1 MENNFNTRT
10 FAEVFFPMS
19 ETVLNPPLGVP
30 TPWYPS
36 FHKLLGGFRPHE
48 FTILSAPTGAGKT
61 ELLANLSTQFLE
73 QGVSHFV
80 APVETGDIDFAGRVT
95 GCFGR
100 TNLLTGEAVN
110 INVLNRIGQRMADS
124 IDMKKLLIADYQDR
138 VPVDDMVNLIEW
150 HVEANGIKVAL
161 LDNLNFFLKVTR
173 ASDTLIE
180 MDEAVHKFIMA
191 VKKLPVH
198 VLLIMHPRK
207 TEGGRIESEFDIKG
221 SSTSVQEAANVILF
235 NKPKIADINSGMR
248 QRNERELFFA
258 KIRKRGWNAGKSI
271 WFNFQ
276 DNRYVEEQENAP
288 VRRP

>member
-1 MENNFNTRT
+1 MENNFNTRN
-10 FAEVFFPMS
+10 FGDVFLQMS
-19 ETVLNPPLGVP
+19 EIVINPPKGIA
-30 TPWYPS
+30 TPWWDT

-73 QGVSHFV
+73 QGIPHFV
-80 APVETGDIDFAGRVT
+80 APVETGDVDFAGRVT
-95 GCFGR
+95 GCVGR
-100 TNLLTGEAVN
+100 VNILTGEPVN
-110 INVLNRIGQRMADS
+110 VNLLNRIGMRMVDTF
-124 IDMKKLLIADYQDR
+124 DMKKLLIADYQDR

-150 HVEANGIKVAL
+150 HVQTSGIKIAL
-161 LDNLNFFLKVTR
+161 LDNLNFFLKVVR
-173 ASDTLIE
+173 ASDSLIE

-235 NKPKIADINSGMR
+235 NKPKLSDINAGLR

-271 WFNFQ
+271 WFNFEG
-276 DNRYVEEQENAP
+276 NRYVERNENAS
-288 VRRP
+288 V